1 MNILDL
7 ESTIIGQMKILSF
20 KNRNKMVN
28 KNSIKL
34 FGDDKIRA
42 IWDNE
47 QEKWYFSVVDV
58 VAVLTE
64 SPNPQTYWRVLKK
77 RLKDEG
83 NETVTNCNGLKM
95 RATDGKMRLTDVA
108 DTEQLLRII
117 QSIPS
122 PKAEPFKAWLA
133 KVGAER
139 LDQMQDPELS
149 IQQAL
154 MDYKRLG
161 YSDNWINQRLKSIEI
176 RKDLTDQWKLHNVEE
191 GVQYASL
198 TDIIYQTWAGRTA
211 KEYKQLK
218 GLKKENLRDN
228 MTNEELVLNM
238 LAELS
243 ATSITKAKNPQ
254 TLDENKT
261 CAKEGGDVARVA
273 REELEAKT
281 GRQVVSPLSAKR
293 FFEAQQPEKNLEDKK
308 NNDKIDKEDK

>member
-1 MNILDL
+1 
-7 ESTIIGQMKILSF
+7 
-20 KNRNKMVN
+20 MVK

-34 FGDDKIRA
+34 FGNDKIRA
-42 IWDNE
+42 VWDDE

-64 SPNPQTYWRVLKK
+64 SKDFQTARKYWNKLKQ
-77 RLKDEG
+77 RLMEEG
-83 NETVTNCNGLKM
+83 FEPVTNCHQLKM
-95 RATDGKMRLTDVA
+95 PAADGKMRLTDVA

-117 QSIPS
+117 QSVPS
-122 PKAEPFKAWLA
+122 PKAEPFKTWLA

-149 IQQAL
+149 IQQA
-154 MDYKRLG
+154 MIDYKRLG

-191 GVQYASL
+191 GVQYATL
-198 TDIIYQTWAGRTA
+198 TDIVYQSWAGRTS
-211 KEYKQLK
+211 KEYKKLK

-273 REELEAKT
+273 REQLESKT
-281 GRQVVSPLSAKR
+281 GRSVVSPLSAKR
-293 FFEAQQPEKNLEDKK
+293 FFEAQQPKGELDDKSACSEER
-308 NNDKIDKEDK
+308 DK

>member
-1 MNILDL
+1 
-7 ESTIIGQMKILSF
+7 
-20 KNRNKMVN
+20 MVK

-34 FGDDKIRA
+34 FGNDKIRA
-42 IWDNE
+42 VWDEE

-64 SPNPQTYWRVLKK
+64 SKDFQTARKYWNKLKQ
-77 RLKDEG
+77 RLKEEG
-83 NETVTNCNGLKM
+83 FEPVTNCHQLKM
-95 RATDGKMRLTDVA
+95 PAADGKMRLTDVA

-117 QSIPS
+117 QSVPS
-122 PKAEPFKAWLA
+122 PKAEPFKMWLA
-133 KVGAER
+133 KVGTAR

-149 IQQAL
+149 IQQA
-154 MDYKRLG
+154 MIDYKRLG
-161 YSDNWINQRLKSIEI
+161 YSDNRINQRLKSIEI

-191 GVQYASL
+191 GVQYATL
-198 TDIIYQTWAGRTA
+198 TDIIYQSWAGRTS

-261 CAKEGGDVARVA
+261 CAKECGDVARVA
-273 REELEAKT
+273 REQLESKT
-281 GRQVVSPLSAKR
+281 GRSVVSPLSAKR
-293 FFEAQQPEKNLEDKK
+293 FFEAQQPKGELDDQSVCGEEQDK
-308 NNDKIDKEDK
+308 

>member
-1 MNILDL
+1 
-7 ESTIIGQMKILSF
+7 
-20 KNRNKMVN
+20 MVK

-34 FGDDKIRA
+34 FGSDKIRA
-42 IWDNE
+42 VWDDE

-64 SPNPQTYWRVLKK
+64 SKDFQTARKYWNKLKQ
-77 RLKDEG
+77 RLKEEG
-83 NETVTNCNGLKM
+83 FEPVTNCHQLKM
-95 RATDGKMRLTDVA
+95 PAADGKMRLTDVA

-117 QSIPS
+117 QSVPS
-122 PKAEPFKAWLA
+122 PKAEPFKMWLA
-133 KVGAER
+133 KVGTAR

-149 IQQAL
+149 IQQA
-154 MDYKRLG
+154 MIDYKRLG

-191 GVQYASL
+191 GVQYATL
-198 TDIIYQTWAGRTA
+198 TDIIYQSWAGRTS

-254 TLDENKT
+254 KLDENKT

-273 REELEAKT
+273 REQLESKT
-281 GRQVVSPLSAKR
+281 GRSVVSPLSAKR
-293 FFEAQQPEKNLEDKK
+293 FFEAQQPKGELDDKSVCGEEQ
-308 NNDKIDKEDK
+308 DK

>member
-1 MNILDL
+1 
-7 ESTIIGQMKILSF
+7 
-20 KNRNKMVN
+20 MVK

-34 FGDDKIRA
+34 FGSDKIRA
-42 IWDNE
+42 VWDDE

-64 SPNPQTYWRVLKK
+64 SKDFQTARKYWNKLKQ
-77 RLKDEG
+77 RLREEG
-83 NETVTNCNGLKM
+83 FEPVTNCHQLKM
-95 RATDGKMRLTDVA
+95 PAADGKMRLTDVA

-117 QSIPS
+117 QSVPS
-122 PKAEPFKAWLA
+122 PKAEPFKMWLA
-133 KVGAER
+133 KVGTAR

-149 IQQAL
+149 IQQA
-154 MDYKRLG
+154 MIDYKRLG

-191 GVQYASL
+191 GVQYATL
-198 TDIIYQTWAGRTA
+198 TDIVYQSWAGRTS

-273 REELEAKT
+273 REQLESKT
-281 GRQVVSPLSAKR
+281 GRSVVSPLSAKR
-293 FFEAQQPEKNLEDKK
+293 FFEAQQPKGELDDQSVCGEEQDK
-308 NNDKIDKEDK
+308 